1 MYRGSRLAASFLLVL
16 TGFAVLAI
24 ALFTLPMAV
33 GRGAAW
39 WIVPLGIAA
48 GIAHFVA
55 LVGIA
60 RGRDG
65 GRGLGVFIAEM
76 GGGVAI
82 LGAVALLTG
91 ARPFGADSQT
101 GAGLLLWAL
110 GVYTL
115 LGIAAGRIPVVAR
128 LTAIERRRVVSV
140 PASPASP
147 ADLRPRP

>member
-24 ALFTLPMAV
+24 ALFTLPAAV
-33 GRGAAW
+33 DRGTAW

-55 LVGIA
+55 LVGIY
-60 RGRDG
+60 RGRDWA
-65 GRGLGVFIAEM
+65 RSLAVFIAEM
-76 GGGVAI
+76 GGGIAI
-82 LGAVALLTG
+82 LGVVALLTG

-110 GVYTL
+110 GIYAL

-128 LTAIERRRVVSV
+128 LTPIERRRVVFGPSF
-140 PASPASP
+140 AGIA
-147 ADLRPRP
+147 R